1 MRTEYLIGALVW
13 ALASCGGSKPKQQLV
28 GGTSID
34 DYGWLQA
41 REAYPRPGEGAFDV
55 RWHEQLTDPL
65 DSKFIPVELGTAGF
79 DPSHNRIYIGTTE
92 GNLFGFQLNGR
103 RDFVYDVGAP
113 VEGPPTADF
122 AGGVFVPAVDGHLH
136 ALDAAGELR
145 WKTNLTG
152 ALRNA
157 PVVTDDAV
165 YVVGEND
172 IVHALARDDGR
183 ILWTY
188 EKEPIEEITIAGHA
202 GLLLD
207 SGRLF
212 TGFTDGAVVAI
223 DAIDGRLL
231 WELDTSVDVDLRPG
245 DVPQFLDVDTTP
257 VLIDG
262 VLYVASFN
270 GGLYALDPASGTVQW
285 REPQLGGVVALAA
298 AGPMLVIASA
308 RRGVLLFDPVA
319 REVRWTRA
327 NERGAPTQPVVT
339 ESGTLMYGETQGSL
353 LSLRL
358 SDGAEIG
365 RAESGY
371 GFSGAPAVLGT
382 VGAAISNGGNF
393 LCLRVH

>member
-1 MRTEYLIGALVW
+1 MRMQYLIAALVW
-13 ALASCGGSKPKQQLV
+13 ALASCGGSKTNQVV
-28 GGTSID
+28 GGAPTD
-34 DYGWLQA
+34 AYGWLQA

-55 RWHEQLTDPL
+55 RWHEQLTDSL
-65 DSKFIPVELGTAGF
+65 DSKFIPVELATAGL
-79 DPSHNRIYIGTTE
+79 DASRNRIYIGTTE
-92 GNLFGFQLNGR
+92 GNLFGFQLDGR
-103 RDFVYDVGAP
+103 KDFVYEVGAP

-122 AGGVFVPAVDGHLH
+122 GGGVFVPAVDGQLH
-136 ALDAAGELR
+136 SLDAAGELR

-165 YVVGEND
+165 YVVGAND
-172 IVHALARDDGR
+172 IVHAVARDDGR
-183 ILWTY
+183 ILWAY
-188 EKEPIEEITIAGHA
+188 ENEPIDEITIAGHA

-207 SGRLF
+207 HGRLY
-212 TGFTDGAVVAI
+212 TGFTDGAVAAI
-223 DAIDGRLL
+223 DAVDGRIL
-231 WELDTSVDVDLRPG
+231 WELDTSIDVDLRPG

-270 GGLYALDPASGTVQW
+270 AGLYALDPESGTVQW
-285 REPQLGGVVALAA
+285 REPQLGGIVALAA

-308 RRGVLLFDPVA
+308 RRGVLLFDPVK
-319 REVRWTRA
+319 REVRWERA

-339 ESGTLMYGETQGSL
+339 EFGTLLYGETQGSL

-358 SDGAEIG
+358 SDGAEIA

-371 GFSGAPAVLGT
+371 GFSGAPTVLGT
-382 VGAAISNGGNF
+382 VGAALSNGGNF